1 MPDPKTSQQI
11 MDRVLRIKPVFA
23 KANNKEGYAY
33 LNSRFRTDVNIKSPM
48 SGYSGGRS
56 ANNQN
61 KFNTDQK
68 LKQYYGGNTTSRS
81 SANRAAKTSSKLHTM
96 LNNKLYQ
103 ASKLYATNPDRAN
116 RQFSRAM
123 SKANSMYEKITKEV
137 GVNNVI
143 ATNTFKMKNRFSG
156 AFTNPQLAK
165 KPLQTALLKDEVSYR
180 MSNVKPG
187 SIYDQYLKNK
197 NK

>member
-11 MDRVLRIKPVFA
+11 MNRVLRIKPVFA
-23 KANNKEGYAY
+23 KANNEEGYAY
-33 LNSRFRTDVNIKSPM
+33 LNSRFRTDLNVKNPM
-48 SGYSGGRS
+48 SGYTGRS
-56 ANNQN
+56 ANNQD

-81 SANRAAKTSSKLHTM
+81 SANRAAKTSSKLYTM

-137 GVNNVI
+137 GVNSVI
-143 ATNTFKMKNRFSG
+143 ATNTFKMKNKFSG
-156 AFTNPQLAK
+156 AFTNPQFSK
-165 KPLQTALLKDEVSYR
+165 KPLQTALLKDEVSYK
-180 MSNVKPG
+180 MSNVKRG

>member
-11 MDRVLRIKPVFA
+11 MNRVLRIKPVFA
-23 KANNKEGYAY
+23 KANNEEGYAY
-33 LNSRFRTDVNIKSPM
+33 LNSRFRTDLNVKNPM
-48 SGYSGGRS
+48 SGYTGRS
-56 ANNQN
+56 ANNQD

-137 GVNNVI
+137 GVNSVI
-143 ATNTFKMKNRFSG
+143 ATNTFKMKNKFSG
-156 AFTNPQLAK
+156 AFTNPQFSK
-165 KPLQTALLKDEVSYR
+165 KPLQTALLKDEVSYK
-180 MSNVKPG
+180 MSNVKRG

>member
-11 MDRVLRIKPVFA
+11 MNRVLRIKPVFA
-23 KANNKEGYAY
+23 KANNEEGYAY
-33 LNSRFRTDVNIKSPM
+33 LNSRFRTDLNVKNPM
-48 SGYSGGRS
+48 SGYSGRS
-56 ANNQN
+56 ANNQD

-123 SKANSMYEKITKEV
+123 SKANSMYEQITKEV
-137 GVNNVI
+137 GVNSVI
-143 ATNTFKMKNRFSG
+143 ATNTFKMKNKFSG
-156 AFTNPQLAK
+156 AFTNPQMSK
-165 KPLQTALLKDEVSYR
+165 KPLQTALLKDEVSYK
-180 MSNVKPG
+180 MSNVKRG
-187 SIYDQYLKNK
+187 SIYDQYLKNQK
-197 NK
+197 R

>member
-11 MDRVLRIKPVFA
+11 MNRVLRIKPVFA
-23 KANNKEGYAY
+23 KANNEEGYAY
-33 LNSRFRTDVNIKSPM
+33 LNSRFRTDLNVKNPM
-48 SGYSGGRS
+48 SGYTGRS
-56 ANNQN
+56 ANNQD

-123 SKANSMYEKITKEV
+123 SKANSMYEKIIKEV
-137 GVNNVI
+137 GVNSVI
-143 ATNTFKMKNRFSG
+143 ATNTFKMKNKFSG
-156 AFTNPQLAK
+156 AFTNPQLSK

-180 MSNVKPG
+180 MSNVKRG

-197 NK
+197 

>member
-11 MDRVLRIKPVFA
+11 MNRVLRIKPVFA
-23 KANNKEGYAY
+23 KANNEEGYAY
-33 LNSRFRTDVNIKSPM
+33 LNSRFRTDLNVKNPM
-48 SGYSGGRS
+48 SGYTGRS
-56 ANNQN
+56 ANNQD

-123 SKANSMYEKITKEV
+123 SKANSMYEKIIKEV
-137 GVNNVI
+137 GVNSVI
-143 ATNTFKMKNRFSG
+143 ATNTFKMKNKFSG
-156 AFTNPQLAK
+156 AFTNPQLSK

-180 MSNVKPG
+180 MSNVKRG

>member
-11 MDRVLRIKPVFA
+11 MNRVLRIKPVFA

-33 LNSRFRTDVNIKSPM
+33 LNSRFRTDLNVKNPM
-48 SGYSGGRS
+48 SGYSGRS
-56 ANNQN
+56 ANNQD

-123 SKANSMYEKITKEV
+123 SKANSMYEQITKEV
-137 GVNNVI
+137 GVNSVI
-143 ATNTFKMKNRFSG
+143 ATNTFKMKNKFSG
-156 AFTNPQLAK
+156 AFTNPQMSK
-165 KPLQTALLKDEVSYR
+165 KPLQTALLKDEVSYK
-180 MSNVKPG
+180 MSNVKRG
-187 SIYDQYLKNK
+187 SIYDQYLKNQK
-197 NK
+197 R

>member
-11 MDRVLRIKPVFA
+11 MNRVLRIKPVFA
-23 KANNKEGYAY
+23 KANNEEGYAY
-33 LNSRFRTDVNIKSPM
+33 LNSRFRTDLNVKNPM
-48 SGYSGGRS
+48 SGYTGRS
-56 ANNQN
+56 ANNQD

-123 SKANSMYEKITKEV
+123 SKANSMYEKIIKEV
-137 GVNNVI
+137 GVNSVI
-143 ATNTFKMKNRFSG
+143 ATNTFKMKNKFSG
-156 AFTNPQLAK
+156 AFTNPQFSK
-165 KPLQTALLKDEVSYR
+165 KPLQTALLKDEVSYK

>member
-33 LNSRFRTDVNIKSPM
+33 LNSRFRTDLNVKNPM
-48 SGYSGGRS
+48 SGYSGRS
-56 ANNQN
+56 SNNQD

-116 RQFSRAM
+116 RQFSKAM
-123 SKANSMYEKITKEV
+123 SKANSMYEQITKEV
-137 GVNNVI
+137 GVNSVI
-143 ATNTFKMKNRFSG
+143 ATNTFKMKNKFSG
-156 AFTNPQLAK
+156 AFTNPQMSK
-165 KPLQTALLKDEVSYR
+165 KPLQTALLKDEVSYK
-180 MSNVKPG
+180 MSNVKRG
-187 SIYDQYLKNK
+187 SIYDQYLKNQK
-197 NK
+197 K

>member
-1 MPDPKTSQQI
+1 
-11 MDRVLRIKPVFA
+11 
-23 KANNKEGYAY
+23 
-33 LNSRFRTDVNIKSPM
+33 
-48 SGYSGGRS
+48 
-56 ANNQN
+56 
-61 KFNTDQK
+61 
-68 LKQYYGGNTTSRS
+68 
-81 SANRAAKTSSKLHTM
+81 M

-137 GVNNVI
+137 GVNSVI
-143 ATNTFKMKNRFSG
+143 ATNTFKMKNKFSG
-156 AFTNPQLAK
+156 AFTNPQLSK

-180 MSNVKPG
+180 MSNVKRG

>member
-11 MDRVLRIKPVFA
+11 MNRVLRIKPVFA
-23 KANNKEGYAY
+23 KANNEEGYAY
-33 LNSRFRTDVNIKSPM
+33 LNSRFRTDLNVKNPM
-48 SGYSGGRS
+48 SGYSGRS
-56 ANNQN
+56 ANNQD

-137 GVNNVI
+137 GVNSVI
-143 ATNTFKMKNRFSG
+143 ATNTFKMKNKFSG
-156 AFTNPQLAK
+156 AFTNPQFSK
-165 KPLQTALLKDEVSYR
+165 KPLQTALLKDEVSYK

>member
-11 MDRVLRIKPVFA
+11 MNRVLRIKPVFA
-23 KANNKEGYAY
+23 KANNEEGYAY
-33 LNSRFRTDVNIKSPM
+33 LNSRFRTDLNVKNPM
-48 SGYSGGRS
+48 SGYTGRS
-56 ANNQN
+56 ANNQD

-137 GVNNVI
+137 GVNSVI
-143 ATNTFKMKNRFSG
+143 ATNTFKMKNKFSG
-156 AFTNPQLAK
+156 AFTNPQLSK

-180 MSNVKPG
+180 MSNVKRG

>member
-11 MDRVLRIKPVFA
+11 MNRVLRIKPVFA
-23 KANNKEGYAY
+23 KANNEEGYAY
-33 LNSRFRTDVNIKSPM
+33 LNSRFRTDLNVKNPM
-48 SGYSGGRS
+48 SGYSGRS
-56 ANNQN
+56 ANNQD

-123 SKANSMYEKITKEV
+123 SKANSMYEKIIKEV
-137 GVNNVI
+137 GVNSVI
-143 ATNTFKMKNRFSG
+143 ATNTFKMKNKFSG
-156 AFTNPQLAK
+156 AFTNPQLSK

-180 MSNVKPG
+180 MSNVKRG

-197 NK
+197 

>member
-11 MDRVLRIKPVFA
+11 MNRVLRIKPVFA
-23 KANNKEGYAY
+23 KANNEEGYAY
-33 LNSRFRTDVNIKSPM
+33 LNSRFRTDLNVKNPM
-48 SGYSGGRS
+48 SGYTGRS
-56 ANNQN
+56 ANNQD

-137 GVNNVI
+137 GVNSVI
-143 ATNTFKMKNRFSG
+143 ATNTFKMKNKFSG
-156 AFTNPQLAK
+156 AFTNPQFSK

-180 MSNVKPG
+180 MSNVKRG
-187 SIYDQYLKNK
+187 SIYDKYLKNK
-197 NK
+197 

>member
-11 MDRVLRIKPVFA
+11 MNRVLRIKPVFA
-23 KANNKEGYAY
+23 KANNEEGYAY
-33 LNSRFRTDVNIKSPM
+33 LNSRFRTDLNVKNPM
-48 SGYSGGRS
+48 SGYSGRS
-56 ANNQN
+56 ANNQD

-137 GVNNVI
+137 GVNSVI
-143 ATNTFKMKNRFSG
+143 ATNTFKMKNKFSG
-156 AFTNPQLAK
+156 AFTNPQLSK
-165 KPLQTALLKDEVSYR
+165 KPLQTALLKDEVSYK
-180 MSNVKPG
+180 MSNVKRG

>member
-11 MDRVLRIKPVFA
+11 MNRVLRIKPVFA
-23 KANNKEGYAY
+23 KANNEEGYAY
-33 LNSRFRTDVNIKSPM
+33 LNSRFRTDLNVKNPM
-48 SGYSGGRS
+48 SGYSGRS
-56 ANNQN
+56 ANNQD

-123 SKANSMYEKITKEV
+123 SKANSMYEKIIKEV
-137 GVNNVI
+137 GVNSVI
-143 ATNTFKMKNRFSG
+143 ATNTFKMKNKFSG
-156 AFTNPQLAK
+156 AFTNPQLSK

-180 MSNVKPG
+180 MSNVKRG

>member
-11 MDRVLRIKPVFA
+11 MNRVLRIKPVFA
-23 KANNKEGYAY
+23 KANNEEGYAY
-33 LNSRFRTDVNIKSPM
+33 LNSRFRTDLNVKNPM
-48 SGYSGGRS
+48 SGYTGRS
-56 ANNQN
+56 ANNQD

-137 GVNNVI
+137 GVNSVI
-143 ATNTFKMKNRFSG
+143 ATNTFKMKNKFSG
-156 AFTNPQLAK
+156 AFTNPQFSK

-180 MSNVKPG
+180 MSNVKRG

-197 NK
+197 

>member
-11 MDRVLRIKPVFA
+11 MNRVLRIKPVFA
-23 KANNKEGYAY
+23 KANNEEGYAY
-33 LNSRFRTDVNIKSPM
+33 LNSRFRTDLNVKNPM
-48 SGYSGGRS
+48 SGYSGRS
-56 ANNQN
+56 ANNQD

-81 SANRAAKTSSKLHTM
+81 SANRAAKTSSKLYTM

-137 GVNNVI
+137 GVNSVI
-143 ATNTFKMKNRFSG
+143 ATNTFKMKNKFSG
-156 AFTNPQLAK
+156 AFTNPQFSK
-165 KPLQTALLKDEVSYR
+165 KPLQTALLKDEVSYK
-180 MSNVKPG
+180 MSNVKRG

>member
-11 MDRVLRIKPVFA
+11 MNRVLRIKPVFA
-23 KANNKEGYAY
+23 KANNEEGYAY
-33 LNSRFRTDVNIKSPM
+33 LNSRFRTDLNVKNPM
-48 SGYSGGRS
+48 SGYSGRS
-56 ANNQN
+56 ANNQD

-81 SANRAAKTSSKLHTM
+81 SANRAAKTSSKLYTM

-123 SKANSMYEKITKEV
+123 SKANSMYEKIIKEV
-137 GVNNVI
+137 GVNSVI
-143 ATNTFKMKNRFSG
+143 ATNTFKMKNKFSG
-156 AFTNPQLAK
+156 AFTNPQLSK

-180 MSNVKPG
+180 MSNVKRG

>member
-11 MDRVLRIKPVFA
+11 MNRVLRIKPVFA
-23 KANNKEGYAY
+23 KANNEEGYAY
-33 LNSRFRTDVNIKSPM
+33 LNSRFRTDLNVKNPM
-48 SGYSGGRS
+48 SGYTGRS
-56 ANNQN
+56 ANNQD

-137 GVNNVI
+137 GVNSVI
-143 ATNTFKMKNRFSG
+143 ATNTFKMKNKFSG
-156 AFTNPQLAK
+156 AFTNPQLSK

-180 MSNVKPG
+180 MSNVKRG

-197 NK
+197 

>member
-11 MDRVLRIKPVFA
+11 MNRVLRIKPVFA
-23 KANNKEGYAY
+23 KANNEEGYAY
-33 LNSRFRTDVNIKSPM
+33 LNSRFRTDLNVKNPM
-48 SGYSGGRS
+48 SGYTGRS
-56 ANNQN
+56 ANNQD

-137 GVNNVI
+137 GVNSVI
-143 ATNTFKMKNRFSG
+143 ATNTFKMKNKFSG
-156 AFTNPQLAK
+156 AFTNPQFSK

-180 MSNVKPG
+180 MSNVKRG

>member
-11 MDRVLRIKPVFA
+11 MNRVLRIKPVFA
-23 KANNKEGYAY
+23 KANNEEGYAY
-33 LNSRFRTDVNIKSPM
+33 LNSRFRTDLNVKNPM
-48 SGYSGGRS
+48 SGYSGRS
-56 ANNQN
+56 ANNQD

-137 GVNNVI
+137 GVNSVI
-143 ATNTFKMKNRFSG
+143 ATNTFKMKNKFSG
-156 AFTNPQLAK
+156 AFTNPQFSK
-165 KPLQTALLKDEVSYR
+165 KPLQTALLKDEVSYK

-187 SIYDQYLKNK
+187 SIYD
-197 NK
+197 

>member
-11 MDRVLRIKPVFA
+11 MNRVLRIKPVFA
-23 KANNKEGYAY
+23 KANNEEGYAY
-33 LNSRFRTDVNIKSPM
+33 LNSRFRTDLNVKNPM
-48 SGYSGGRS
+48 SGYSGRS
-56 ANNQN
+56 ANNQD

-137 GVNNVI
+137 GVNSVI
-143 ATNTFKMKNRFSG
+143 ATNTFKMKNKFSG
-156 AFTNPQLAK
+156 AFTNPQFSK
-165 KPLQTALLKDEVSYR
+165 KPLQTALLKDEVSYK
-180 MSNVKPG
+180 MSNVKRG

>member
-11 MDRVLRIKPVFA
+11 MNRVLRIKPVFA
-23 KANNKEGYAY
+23 KANNEEGYAY
-33 LNSRFRTDVNIKSPM
+33 LNSRFRTDLNVKNPM
-48 SGYSGGRS
+48 SGYTGRS
-56 ANNQN
+56 AKNQD

-137 GVNNVI
+137 GVNSVI
-143 ATNTFKMKNRFSG
+143 ATNTFKMKNKFSG
-156 AFTNPQLAK
+156 AFTNPQLSK
-165 KPLQTALLKDEVSYR
+165 KPLQTALLKDEVSYK

>member
-11 MDRVLRIKPVFA
+11 MNRVLRIKPVFA
-23 KANNKEGYAY
+23 KANNEEGYAY
-33 LNSRFRTDVNIKSPM
+33 LNSRFRTDLNVKNPM
-48 SGYSGGRS
+48 SGYSGRS
-56 ANNQN
+56 ANNQD

-123 SKANSMYEKITKEV
+123 SKANSMYEQITKEV
-137 GVNNVI
+137 GVNSVI
-143 ATNTFKMKNRFSG
+143 ATNTFKMKNKFSG
-156 AFTNPQLAK
+156 AFTNPQLSK
-165 KPLQTALLKDEVSYR
+165 KPLQTALLKDEVSYK
-180 MSNVKPG
+180 MSNVKRG
-187 SIYDQYLKNK
+187 SIYDQYLKNQK
-197 NK
+197 R

>member
-11 MDRVLRIKPVFA
+11 MNRVLRIKPVFA
-23 KANNKEGYAY
+23 KANNEEGYAY
-33 LNSRFRTDVNIKSPM
+33 LNSRFRTDLNVKNPM
-48 SGYSGGRS
+48 SGYSGRS
-56 ANNQN
+56 ANNQD

-137 GVNNVI
+137 GVNSVI
-143 ATNTFKMKNRFSG
+143 ATNTFKMKNKFSG
-156 AFTNPQLAK
+156 AFTNPQLSK

-180 MSNVKPG
+180 MYNVKRG

>member
-1 MPDPKTSQQI
+1 MPDPKTSQKI
-11 MDRVLRIKPVFA
+11 MNRVLRIKPVFA
-23 KANNKEGYAY
+23 KANNEEGYAY
-33 LNSRFRTDVNIKSPM
+33 LNSRFRTDLNVKNPM
-48 SGYSGGRS
+48 SGYSGRS
-56 ANNQN
+56 ANNQD

-137 GVNNVI
+137 GVNSVI
-143 ATNTFKMKNRFSG
+143 ATNTFKMKNKFSG
-156 AFTNPQLAK
+156 AFTNPQFSK
-165 KPLQTALLKDEVSYR
+165 KPLQTALLKDEVSYK

>member
-11 MDRVLRIKPVFA
+11 MNRVLRIKPVFA
-23 KANNKEGYAY
+23 KANNEEGYAY
-33 LNSRFRTDVNIKSPM
+33 LNSRFRTDLNVKNPM
-48 SGYSGGRS
+48 SGYSGRS
-56 ANNQN
+56 ANNQD

-137 GVNNVI
+137 GVNSVI
-143 ATNTFKMKNRFSG
+143 ATNTFKMKNKFSG
-156 AFTNPQLAK
+156 AFTNPQLSK

-180 MSNVKPG
+180 MSNVKRG

-197 NK
+197 

>member
-11 MDRVLRIKPVFA
+11 MNRVLRIKPVFA
-23 KANNKEGYAY
+23 KANNEEGYAY
-33 LNSRFRTDVNIKSPM
+33 LNSRFRTDLNVKNPM
-48 SGYSGGRS
+48 SGYSGRS
-56 ANNQN
+56 ANNQD

-137 GVNNVI
+137 GVNSVI
-143 ATNTFKMKNRFSG
+143 ATNTFKMKNKFSG
-156 AFTNPQLAK
+156 AFTNPQLSK

-180 MSNVKPG
+180 MSNVKRG

>member
-33 LNSRFRTDVNIKSPM
+33 LNSRFRTDLNVKNPM
-48 SGYSGGRS
+48 SGYSGRS
-56 ANNQN
+56 ANNQE

-68 LKQYYGGNTTSRS
+68 LKQYYGGNSTQRN

-103 ASKLYATNPDRAN
+103 ASKLYATNPDKAN
-116 RQFSRAM
+116 RQFARAM
-123 SKANSMYEKITKEV
+123 SKANNMYEKITKDV
-137 GVNNVI
+137 GVNSVI

-156 AFTNPQLAK
+156 AFTNPQFSK
-165 KPLQTALLKDEVSYR
+165 KPLQTALLKDEVSYK
-180 MSNVKPG
+180 MSNVNRG
-187 SIYDQYLKNK
+187 SIYDQYLKSK

>member
-11 MDRVLRIKPVFA
+11 MNRVLRIKPVFA
-23 KANNKEGYAY
+23 KANNEEGYAY
-33 LNSRFRTDVNIKSPM
+33 LNSRFRTDLNVKNPM
-48 SGYSGGRS
+48 SGYSGRS
-56 ANNQN
+56 ANNQD

-137 GVNNVI
+137 GVNSVI
-143 ATNTFKMKNRFSG
+143 ATNTFKMKNKFSG
-156 AFTNPQLAK
+156 AFTNPQFSK

-180 MSNVKPG
+180 MSNVKRG

>member
-11 MDRVLRIKPVFA
+11 MNRVLRIKPVFA
-23 KANNKEGYAY
+23 KANNEEGYAY
-33 LNSRFRTDVNIKSPM
+33 LNSRFRTDLNVKNPM
-48 SGYSGGRS
+48 SGYSGRS
-56 ANNQN
+56 ANNQD

-81 SANRAAKTSSKLHTM
+81 SANRAAKTSSKLYTM

-137 GVNNVI
+137 GVNSVI
-143 ATNTFKMKNRFSG
+143 ATNTFKMKNKFSG
-156 AFTNPQLAK
+156 AFTNPQFSK
-165 KPLQTALLKDEVSYR
+165 RPLQTALLKDEVSYK
-180 MSNVKPG
+180 MSNVKRG

>member
-11 MDRVLRIKPVFA
+11 MNRVLRIKPVFA
-23 KANNKEGYAY
+23 KANNEEGYAY
-33 LNSRFRTDVNIKSPM
+33 LNSRFRTDLNVKNPM
-48 SGYSGGRS
+48 SGYSGRS
-56 ANNQN
+56 ANNQD

-81 SANRAAKTSSKLHTM
+81 SANRAAKTSSKLYTM

-137 GVNNVI
+137 GVNSVI
-143 ATNTFKMKNRFSG
+143 ATNTFKMKNKFSG
-156 AFTNPQLAK
+156 AFTNPQLSK

-180 MSNVKPG
+180 MSNVKRG